1 MSNELHSRGP
11 STGFLVAVAILVP
24 IWFAASATIAS
35 SGAFLAGPAEPPL
48 ALLAAIAVPPIL
60 FLLLFNLVEPFR
72 REILSIDPV
81 WLTAV
86 QGLRMI
92 GAGFLFLY
100 TFGHLPGLFAHPAGW
115 GDMLVAAL
123 ASFIAARLARDPGFL
138 RSRALWRFHA
148 LGMLDFAG
156 AVGTGVLAGG
166 TFPSL
171 VEGGISTSPLVELPL
186 ALIPGF
192 AVPLWICLHL
202 AAFAQIRA
210 ARRREGRS
218 AGPAVMARAG

>member
-1 MSNELHSRGP
+1 MLNELQRKGP
-11 STGFLVAVAILVP
+11 SAAFIASSAIIIP
-24 IWFAASATIAS
+24 IWFVASATMAAN
-35 SGAFLAGPAEPPL
+35 GAFVAKPPAPPI
-48 ALLAAIAVPPIL
+48 ALLAAIAAPPIL

-81 WLTAV
+81 WLTSV

-100 TFGHLPGLFAHPAGW
+100 AFGHLPGLFAHPAGW

-123 ASFIAARLARDPGFL
+123 APFIAARLARDPTFL
-138 RSRALWRFHA
+138 RSPALWRFHA

-156 AVGTGVLAGG
+156 AVGTGVLTGG

-171 VEGGISTSPLVELPL
+171 VEGGISTSPLAMLPL

-202 AAFAQIRA
+202 AAFAQIRV
-210 ARRREGRS
+210 ARRAEGHS
-218 AGPAVMARAG
+218 AEPAAMVRAG